1 MPTENSQNS
10 QNSQKNKITP
20 FLWFE
25 TGAREAAK
33 FYLSVFGENA
43 KMEDESSLSDT
54 PSGTVEIFT
63 INLFG
68 QDFTLMTAGPF
79 KKFNESISFVISC
92 DTQEEVDH
100 YWNSLSA
107 DPESEQCGWCKD
119 KFGVSWQVVPTA
131 LGRLM
136 GDPDREKAA
145 KAQQAMMK
153 MKKLVIKDL
162 EDAFNQA

>member
-1 MPTENSQNS
+1 MIAQ
-10 QNSQKNKITP
+10 KITP

-25 TGAREAAK
+25 TDVREAVK
-33 FYLSVFGENA
+33 HYLKVFGVNA
-43 KMEDESSLSDT
+43 KIGDEAQLNDT
-54 PSGTVEIFT
+54 PSGTVEIFN
-63 INLFG
+63 IEIFG
-68 QDFTLMTAGPF
+68 QEFTLMGAGPY
-79 KKFNESISFVISC
+79 KTFNESISFVISC

-107 DPESEQCGWCKD
+107 VPESEQCGWLKD

-136 GDPDREKAA
+136 GDPDREKAS
-145 KAQQAMMK
+145 KVQQAMMK

-162 EDAFNQA
+162 EDAFHSA

>member
-1 MPTENSQNS
+1 M
-10 QNSQKNKITP
+10 KNTQKITP

-43 KMEDESSLSDT
+43 KIEDESKLDDT

-63 INLFG
+63 IQIFN
-68 QDFTLMTAGPF
+68 QEFTLMTAGPF
-79 KKFNESISFVISC
+79 QKFNESISFVISC

-107 DPESEQCGWCKD
+107 VPESEQCGWLKD

-136 GDPDREKAA
+136 GDSDREKAG
-145 KAQQAMMK
+145 KVQQAMLK

-162 EDAFNQA
+162 EDAFNQI